1 MKLTYETSDEVSFG
15 QELNEAT
22 GDKKYVIK
30 GVFSS
35 PGKKNR
41 NGRVYPMHLWEREV
55 AKYQDIIKSGHPN
68 SLMELEHP
76 PRSNVDMMEAVA
88 KVRKMWI
95 ENGFVMGE
103 AVLLDNPKANQ
114 LKTLIDAGIKM
125 AVSTR
130 GAGKIG
136 MGGIVEDYNLICVDV
151 ISNLQQSDH
160 MAEMYG
166 ITEGVLQDKEFDLN
180 EKGDLVEI
188 CSKDKC
194 LRENRTKVNEA
205 ILSKFN
211 ELFDVKLNEE
221 VTYECSIDLN
231 YIKERKRNELI
242 TALKLLNKR
251 YKLEDKILSMSYRT
265 LIDLIERV
273 EFSSEAK

>member
-88 KVRKMWI
+88 
-95 ENGFVMGE
+95 
-103 AVLLDNPKANQ
+103 
-114 LKTLIDAGIKM
+114 TL
-125 AVSTR
+125 V
-130 GAGKIG
+130 
-136 MGGIVEDYNLICVDV
+136 
-151 ISNLQQSDH
+151 
-160 MAEMYG
+160 
-166 ITEGVLQDKEFDLN
+166 
-180 EKGDLVEI
+180 
-188 CSKDKC
+188 
-194 LRENRTKVNEA
+194 
-205 ILSKFN
+205 
-211 ELFDVKLNEE
+211 
-221 VTYECSIDLN
+221 
-231 YIKERKRNELI
+231 
-242 TALKLLNKR
+242 
-251 YKLEDKILSMSYRT
+251 
-265 LIDLIERV
+265 
-273 EFSSEAK
+273 